1 MLDWVN
7 KYDDE
12 TRLLFV
18 NSIFE
23 IFDKT
28 GIKDIEEI
36 FKKKTLILKIIIE
49 SKLPKET
56 KKMLRDFLKVVF
68 EYSRQK

>member
-23 IFDKT
+23 IFDKI